1 MPKKTAIKMYK
12 YLSKI
17 KLFISPSFG
26 LIKNS
31 KSRRFLLI
39 LADSILINI
48 AFSLTYYFVD
58 YPNISLNPLDPIF
71 ALVKIVPVMIGIFI
85 YLTTGQYKGITKYI
99 RLSKFFYFIFARNF
113 LIGFILFLFFSIFKI
128 SYFGVDHCF
137 FFVLIL
143 SFLVSLCRLVLRD
156 LLNIFYLNN
165 KSNHKNVVIYGAGS
179 AGFQLASS
187 LQISKEKS
195 IQFFLDD
202 NPNLW
207 DRSINGIPILSP
219 DNLGKFS
226 EEIDEV
232 LIAIPSLGKNRR
244 KEIINKLKEFNLRC
258 FLIPSIDEI
267 TSGKAKIDDIRP
279 VGIEEL
285 IGRKT
290 VAIKKSMISDSF
302 SRKNFLITGAG
313 GSIGS
318 EIIRQLIQFKPKTVV
333 LLDNNEPS
341 LYKINNELTLL
352 IQNETNFFP
361 LLGDACDKNL
371 ILNILNKYNIDYIFH
386 AAAYKHVPLVE
397 NNKLQGIY
405 NNVFS
410 TLNICRASLESNV
423 RKMIL
428 ISTDKAV
435 RPTNVMGASKR
446 LAELIIQA
454 FENKFDKTGEFK
466 LIKNNHKCFTLVRF
480 GNVLGSSGSVL
491 PLFKKQIEKGGPI
504 TITDTKMVRYFMTI
518 PEAAQLVLQAS
529 VLSKGGDLFLL
540 DMGEPVSIFHLAK
553 QLINLSGLKLKN
565 NKNPDGDIEI
575 VTTGIRDGE
584 KLYEELLIDAKSKK
598 TEHPLIYTAKEKS
611 IHYDFLITKLKI
623 MEESIKTQNLE
634 VTLDIL
640 KELVP
645 EWNLFESF

>member
-1 MPKKTAIKMYK
+1 MLKKTQIKLFK
-12 YLSKI
+12 YFSKM
-17 KLFISPSFG
+17 KLFISSNLG

-31 KSRRFLLI
+31 KIRRLLLI
-39 LADSILINI
+39 LADSILISI
-48 AFSLTYYFVD
+48 AFSLTYYFID
-58 YPNISLNPLDPIF
+58 YPNKSLSQLNPFISLVN
-71 ALVKIVPVMIGIFI
+71 IVPVIIGIVI

-99 RLSKFFYFIFARNF
+99 RWSNFFYFIFVRNF
-113 LIGFILFLFFSIFKI
+113 LIGFISFLFFSIFKLI
-128 SYFGVDHCF
+128 NFGIDHCF
-137 FFVLIL
+137 FFIIIVT
-143 SFLVSLCRLVLRD
+143 FLVSICRLVLRD
-156 LLNIFYLNN
+156 LLNIFYLN
-165 KSNHKNVVIYGAGS
+165 KSNYQKVVIYGAGS

-187 LQISKEKS
+187 LQISKKKS

-207 DRSINGIPILSP
+207 DRSINGIPIIPP
-219 DNLGKFS
+219 DSLGEFS
-226 EEIDEV
+226 KEIDEV
-232 LIAIPSLGKNRR
+232 LIAIPSLNKNRR

-258 FLIPSIDEI
+258 FLIPSIEEI
-267 TSGKAKIDDIRP
+267 TSGKAKIDDVRP

-290 VAIKKSMISDSF
+290 VSIKKSMISNSF

-341 LYKINNELTLL
+341 LYKINNEF
-352 IQNETNFFP
+352 IQKFEYEIDFFP
-361 LLGDACDKNL
+361 LLGDACDENL
-371 ILNILNKYNIDYIFH
+371 ILDILNKYNIDYIFH

-410 TLNICRASLESNV
+410 TLSICRASLESKV
-423 RKMIL
+423 KKIIL

-454 FENKFDKTGEFK
+454 FENRSHKSEKINSITND
-466 LIKNNHKCFTLVRF
+466 LKCFTLVRF

-529 VLSKGGDLFLL
+529 VLAKGGDLFLL
-540 DMGEPVSIFHLAK
+540 DMGEPVSIYYLAK

-565 NKNPDGDIEI
+565 NQNPDGDIEI

-584 KLYEELLIDAKSKK
+584 KLYEELLIDAKSTK
-598 TEHPLIYTAKEKS
+598 TEHPLIFTAIEKD
-611 IHYDFLITKLKI
+611 IPYDFLIKKLEI
-623 MEESIKTQNLE
+623 MEDAIKTQNLE
-634 VTLDIL
+634 VTLGIL

-645 EWNLFESF
+645 EWNIFKTK